1 MNRIHRIACA
11 GFLISALFVLSA
23 CTGNGYG
30 RSAIYS
36 QLVEDEIRVVMP
48 ANAPSISQQF
58 RVAGNRGGRGS
69 PTSFHEGI
77 DIIARVGTP
86 VIAAAPGRVVDSFM
100 EPMYGNRVVIDHGI
114 DATGRRARTV
124 YMHLDSRRVRSGTQV
139 ARGQEIGTMGRTG
152 VLAAAISHL
161 HFEVHRQRGSR
172 GVAAQDPH
180 LFWADGVGRVTCFDP
195 QRAADDGTFRITYP
209 VPCRDTAAR

>member
-1 MNRIHRIACA
+1 MNRILTIACA
-11 GFLISALFVLSA
+11 VTSLVAPFALSA
-23 CTGNGYG
+23 CTGDGYG
-30 RSAIYS
+30 TSAIYS

-58 RVAGNRGGRGS
+58 RVAGNRGGRGN

-100 EPMYGNRVVIDHGI
+100 EPMYGNRVVIDHGA

-124 YMHLDSRRVRSGTQV
+124 YMHLDSRRVQSGMQV
-139 ARGQEIGTMGRTG
+139 SRGQEIGTMGRTG

-161 HFEVHRQRGSR
+161 HFEVHRTRGTR
-172 GVAAQDPH
+172 IVTAQDPH

-195 QRAADDGTFRITYP
+195 ERAVDDGVFRTTYP
-209 VPCRDTAAR
+209 VPCRENAAR